1 MPRFYRQNK
10 KRIDPRYFLN
20 ETTYRDQLEENLM
33 NPEQRSINARPIY
46 YRLDKLLSKPEF
58 SQYREELYDLMHRV
72 SAVVAKRPN
81 QISDQEFT
89 ELISAA
95 QDDSS
100 LKAFDDRVMAMLSQ
114 GTMKGDV
121 DSDGDVDPQDV
132 ADLAQQVA
140 QGMSNSSFQN
150 TQGGSYSDIIA
161 KYDDAIKSD
170 DRLQN
175 ILDLVNNSED
185 ISQLQGDELKL
196 ARELQGLMQSHRA
209 SKQSKI
215 DDFDDFELETQ

>member
-1 MPRFYRQNK
+1 MPKFYRQNR

-58 SQYREELYDLMHRV
+58 SQYRQDLEQLMLKTSNTV
-72 SAVVAKRPN
+72 GKKEGGL
-81 QISDQEFT
+81 SDEEFT
-89 ELISAA
+89 ELVSAA
-95 QDDSS
+95 RDGSS
-100 LKAFDDRVMAMLSQ
+100 LRAFQDRVMAMLSQ
-114 GTMKGDV
+114 STMKGDI

-161 KYDDAIKSD
+161 KYDDAGITD

-185 ISQLQGDELKL
+185 ISQLQGDELNL
-196 ARELQGLMQSHRA
+196 AKDLQDLMQSHRA
-209 SKQSKI
+209 SKQSKP
-215 DDFDDFELETQ
+215 DDLDDFELETQ